1 MKKTVVFLSFL
12 CAIYSCKK
20 SNQTPANNISL
31 TPAKIT
37 VSTSALA
44 INNTTPQGSPTYNLL
59 SYGYD
64 ITGKYADTS
73 AVRSVVFDI
82 AAFDANNPGRFGISL
97 TTVGQ
102 SKVIYGQNAENFSS
116 QLSVGL
122 AETTGFDDFKGSIT
136 SVFPAP
142 DAFSKKYVYASYSYI
157 IQVKSVGFTGDS
169 TLLAKYVTPQFS
181 QDIQLLSPADLV
193 KKYGTHVLCDID
205 LGARFNVIY
214 QGATSNTNTF
224 SAVFAGFNYA
234 MGNVF
239 DLSTGSLDPINK
251 NNLATISN
259 PKIFYNAVGGDLT
272 KLNEFNTT
280 DGKKIIIQDWQNSAT
295 LANAVFIDINKNGLI
310 PLYQFISD
318 AAQKA
323 KVKAYITSYVAGNQ
337 VKLTN

>member
-20 SNQTPANNISL
+20 SNQTPANTIPL

-37 VSTSALA
+37 VSVSPLVT
-44 INNTTPQGSPTYNLL
+44 NNTTPQGSATYNLL

-73 AVRSVVFDI
+73 AVRSVVIDI
-82 AAFDANNPGRFGISL
+82 AAFDANNPGRFDTSL
-97 TTVGQ
+97 ATAGQ
-102 SKVIYGQNAENFSS
+102 SKVIYGQNAESFSS

-122 AETTGFDDFKGSIT
+122 TETTGFNDFKGSIT

-157 IQVKSVGFTGDS
+157 IQLKRVGFSGD
-169 TLLAKYVTPQFS
+169 TALLAKYVTPQFS
-181 QDIQLLSPADLV
+181 RDVQLLNPADLV
-193 KKYGTHVLCDID
+193 RIYGTHVLCDID

-239 DLSTGSLDPINK
+239 GLSTGSLDPISK
-251 NNLATISN
+251 YDLATISN

-272 KLNEFNTT
+272 KLNETT
-280 DGKKIIIQDWQNSAT
+280 ADGKKIIIQDWQNSAT
-295 LANAVFIDINKNGLI
+295 LANAVFIDINQNGLI
-310 PLYQFISD
+310 PLYELISD

>member
-1 MKKTVVFLSFL
+1 MKKAFFFLIFL

-20 SNQTPANNISL
+20 SNQTPANTTPL

-37 VSTSALA
+37 VSTSSLF
-44 INNTTPQGSPTYNLL
+44 INNTTPQGSATYSLL

-82 AAFDANNPGRFGISL
+82 AAFDANNPGRFSISL
-97 TTVGQ
+97 ATAAQ
-102 SKVIYGQNAENFSS
+102 SKVIYGQNAESFSS
-116 QLSVGL
+116 QLSAGL
-122 AETTGFDDFKGSIT
+122 TETTGFYDFKGSII
-136 SVFPAP
+136 SVFSAS

-157 IQVKSVGFTGDS
+157 IQQKRVGFFGD
-169 TLLAKYVTPQFS
+169 TALLAKYVTPQFS
-181 QDIQLLSPADLV
+181 RDVQLLNPADLV
-193 KKYGTHVLCDID
+193 RKYGTHVLCDID
-205 LGARFNVIY
+205 LGAQFNVIY
-214 QGATSNTNTF
+214 QGTTSSTGTF

-234 MGNVF
+234 LGNVF

-251 NNLATISN
+251 NDLATVSN
-259 PKIFYNAVGGDLT
+259 PKIFYNAVGGDLA
-272 KLNEFNTT
+272 KLNGTT
-280 DGKKIIIQDWQNSAT
+280 ADGKKIIIQDWNNSST

-310 PLYQFISD
+310 PLDELISD

-323 KVKAYITSYVAGNQ
+323 KVKAYIISYIAGNQ